1 MTILEH
7 VAESQVDSWRG
18 LTDSRR
24 PSARRIQLSEQS
36 APVPFLT
43 APRTSIVGDRSDEV
57 HWLVDVTGEMRS
69 YLELAPN
76 WDSYGSGPVRREIVD
91 MAVLIAEIMAR
102 LGFSRPAVSPES
114 SGGILLEW
122 EQSDRALSVDLD
134 GNDGFSFAYES
145 PGERELVGDI
155 EHFVSL
161 FAAGVRP
168 F

>member
-1 MTILEH
+1 MTILEQ

-24 PSARRIQLSEQS
+24 PSARRIQLSEQP

-43 APRTSIVGDRSDEV
+43 APRTAVDAARSDEV
-57 HWLVDVTGEMRS
+57 HWLVEFTAEMRS

-76 WDSYGSGPVRREIVD
+76 WDSYGGGPVRGGVVD
-91 MAVLIAEIMAR
+91 RAILIAEIMAIC
-102 LGFSRPAVSPES
+102 GFSRPAVSPES
-114 SGGILLEW
+114 SGGIFLEW

-134 GNDGFSFAYES
+134 GDDGFSFAYES

-155 EHFVSL
+155 ERFVGL
-161 FAAGVRP
+161 LAAGVQP